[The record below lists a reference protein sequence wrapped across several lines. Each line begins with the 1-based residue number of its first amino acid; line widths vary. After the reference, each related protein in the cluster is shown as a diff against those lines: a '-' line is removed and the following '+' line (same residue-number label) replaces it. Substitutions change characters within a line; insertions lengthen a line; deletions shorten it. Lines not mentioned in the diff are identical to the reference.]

1 MLTIRWQSPEYEWQ
15 RLLTRISLS
24 ILGAIGYVALGARP
38 DVSYSLRILWSMG
51 IKLRWRT
58 LHVITLHDHLEQI
71 ERFGPLS
78 RLSVEGESSNS
89 PPIAGPGGVG
99 GQRSHCGTSG
109 GDPRAQATVEPKVPT
124 LGASGGRGTSRWHRD
139 GVRRDLWTSS
149 DVGQVPS
156 CCAQCPQSPR
166 SSRAT
171 GPFKWP
177 LFNKGPEDGRAVSPH
192 IYRDGHRDVRAGA
205 GFRSRPHW
213 HACDRWPGTVGRD
226 PGRRS
231 TRSTG
236 RGELGT

>member
-1 MLTIRWQSPEYEWQ
+1 
-15 RLLTRISLS
+15 
-24 ILGAIGYVALGARP
+24 
-38 DVSYSLRILWSMG
+38 MG

-78 RLSVEGESSNS
+78 RLSVKGESSNS

-139 GVRRDLWTSS
+139 GVRRDLRISS
-149 DVGQVPS
+149 DVGHWQVPS
-156 CCAQCPQSPR
+156 CPQSPR

-171 GPFKWP
+171 GPCKWP

-192 IYRDGHRDVRAGA
+192 IYRAGHRDVRAGA

-213 HACDRWPGTVGRD
+213 HACDHLPGPRPPKHAFHRPRRARD
-226 PGRRS
+226 LNLTLPCRDRPASASDRDLPDLSLPQCSS
-231 TRSTG
+231 T
-236 RGELGT
+236 